1 MTINNDLPE
10 ACYAFEEST
19 QQVIGILR
27 GETGY
32 RVASNVP
39 PHVAGN
45 ELAARSWID
54 NRNNSMGV
62 TPAQRDAMVSG
73 SMFGWHLP
81 IADPAKHTNAKPYT
95 APSH

>member
-1 MTINNDLPE
+1 MTTDHDLPE

-27 GETGY
+27 GEVGY
-32 RVASNVP
+32 RLLSNVP

-45 ELAARSWID
+45 ELEARAWID

-62 TPAQRDAMVSG
+62 TPAQREAMVSG

-81 IADPAKHTNAKPYT
+81 IANPARHTNAKPYT
-95 APSH
+95 SPSN